1 MHKLSSAI
9 TRHCRRVPPI
19 LLKFVNTKR
28 FILMGGLTIY
38 RSTLVTVVNE
48 EKQKRKGWNI
58 KLSEF
63 K

>member
-1 MHKLSSAI
+1 
-9 TRHCRRVPPI
+9 
-19 LLKFVNTKR
+19 
-28 FILMGGLTIY
+28 MGGLTIY

-48 EKQKRKGWNI
+48 EKQKTKGWNI